1 MEVEQRGISLAIE
14 DNQDT
19 ENRENCSAKRTSKMK
34 TIPQFINQV
43 RPPLELGQP
52 ENDNNSK
59 KSSRLTFRPTN
70 MTTKSPAS
78 GRTIK
83 KLTKRRGLATLQQSA
98 SSKNSVVGALRND
111 AVFGG
116 GLKQKKIEIFTEESP
131 KVERQPPPKS
141 GDATHSATQLVALRK
156 VATATIETQT
166 DFEEWLPLEDT
177 RKPDQL
183 AEEALALM
191 RSEPSQEQYFK
202 EIAEQR
208 RLALEETLQENEE
221 LYDEIDTLKQKC
233 TDLETA
239 LSEAENY
246 KLLYNTLMKE
256 KREDN

>member
-1 MEVEQRGISLAIE
+1 MEVKQRGISLPIE

-19 ENRENCSAKRTSKMK
+19 ENKENTGATLKSKMK
-34 TIPQFINQV
+34 TVPQFVNEV
-43 RPPLELGQP
+43 CPPLKLGQP
-52 ENDNNSK
+52 NSNNTSE
-59 KSSRLTFRPTN
+59 KSSRPALRPT
-70 MTTKSPAS
+70 MTTKSPVS

-116 GLKQKKIEIFTEESP
+116 GLKQKKIEIFTEESS
-131 KVERQPPPKS
+131 KIERQQPNS
-141 GDATHSATQLVALRK
+141 GDATQSAPSQK
-156 VATATIETQT
+156 VATANIETQT
-166 DFEEWLPLEDT
+166 DFEEWLPLEIAN
-177 RKPDQL
+177 KPDEL

-208 RLALEETLQENEE
+208 RLALEETLKENEE

-233 TDLETA
+233 TELETA
-239 LSEAENY
+239 LSEAETY
-246 KLLYNTLMKE
+246 KLLYNALIEGKG
-256 KREDN
+256 DNK